1 MLEDY
6 QKVSLL
12 LARGFAFAV
21 DVLIFIAII
30 YLNSSRLLKV
40 AEDDLIKFVFIVVLL
55 FEFYFLLFESILK
68 FTPGKFLFGLRIK
81 ERYENQY
88 QKHLYGSLK
97 FLFEIF
103 KRNLLRVVIFLPPL
117 FIWNE
122 ILVLFFS
129 KGNTISELLTSTKVK
144 FSDQ

>member
-1 MLEDY
+1 MFENY
-6 QKVSLL
+6 QRVSLL

-21 DVLIFIAII
+21 DVLIFSIII
-30 YLNSSRLLKV
+30 YLNSLNLLKM
-40 AEDDLIKFVFIVVLL
+40 AADDLIKFIFIIILL

-81 ERYENQY
+81 YKLLEQNQN
-88 QKHLYGSLK
+88 HLNHKIK

-103 KRNLLRVVIFLPPL
+103 KRNFLRVVIFLPPL

-122 ILVLFFS
+122 ILFLVFS
-129 KGNTISELLTSTKVK
+129 KGKTISEVLTSITVE
-144 FSDQ
+144 FAD

>member
-1 MLEDY
+1 MFEDY
-6 QKVSLL
+6 QRISLL

-21 DVLIFIAII
+21 DVLIFTVII
-30 YLNSSRLLKV
+30 YLNSSRLLMV
-40 AEDDLIKFVFIVVLL
+40 AEDDLIKFVFIVILL

-81 ERYENQY
+81 YKSLEENQNNLI
-88 QKHLYGSLK
+88 HRIK

-103 KRNLLRVVIFLPPL
+103 KRNFLRVVIFLPPL

-122 ILVLFFS
+122 ILVFVFS

-144 FSDQ
+144 FVD